1 MSSVW
6 LDPVYLTTMS
16 FHTRLTPI
24 AKTSPGEIRVRHRIF
39 QKERVDRSNGKR
51 MTIVKVSI
59 IERSFLLLLSLLTT
73 PQLTKPCVTSYLLL
87 GQVIQDRIPI
97 CLLVFTGSCPIV
109 TKSQPFYSND
119 SERSRDIFRRNLS
132 TMSTLSNSYHLLHTL
147 SI

>member
-1 MSSVW
+1 
-6 LDPVYLTTMS
+6 MS

-39 QKERVDRSNGKR
+39 QKERVDRYNGKR

-109 TKSQPFYSND
+109 TKSQPFYSYSISILKD
-119 SERSRDIFRRNLS
+119 PVTSSGEICQLCQHYQ
-132 TMSTLSNSYHLLHTL
+132 THTIC
-147 SI
+147 SILCQFN